1 MKKALIGIVLVFT
14 AIVGIACATPDK
26 DEVPQAVKD
35 AFMKKFPTAKKVDW
49 EKESEAEWEAEFKMG
64 KMEYSANF
72 LQNGTWKET
81 EHEIEISDIPA
92 NVMASLKSNFP
103 GYDLE
108 ESEISETA
116 TGMVYEFT
124 IEIGEEEL
132 EVAID
137 TTGKVV
143 KKEKLEEEDED

>member
-1 MKKALIGIVLVFT
+1 MKKALIGIAFVFT

-26 DEVPQAVKD
+26 DKVPQAVKD

-49 EKESEAEWEAEFKMG
+49 EKESETEWEAEFKMD
-64 KMEYSANF
+64 KIDYSANF
-72 LQNGTWKET
+72 LQDGTWKET
-81 EHEIEISDIPA
+81 EHEIEISDVPA

-103 GYDLE
+103 GYDIE

-116 TGMVYEFT
+116 TGMVYEFE
-124 IEIGEEEL
+124 IEKGESEL

-137 TTGKVV
+137 ANGKVV
-143 KKEKLEEEDED
+143 KKVNLEEEKED